1 MNFGRNVL
9 VYLIAVSF
17 NCVFMGCRGRERSEI
32 EVIKYNPKLV
42 QEIMS
47 HFDSTYTE
55 YPKRHDFWSI
65 DHYLRDSAR
74 ENLILR
80 DSLKNIV
87 GIVESRKG
95 KYYFSQEYFSNGQLK
110 GKTGF
115 HSPGEGTGPAI
126 YYFEDGRIRSR
137 GEWKNHSQVGEWK
150 NYDENGY
157 LVSVQYYSS
166 DGRLEKEIKDQE

>member
-1 MNFGRNVL
+1 MTRHLLLVPVAVL
-9 VYLIAVSF
+9 F
-17 NCVFMGCRGRERSEI
+17 NCLLIGCRGKERSEI
-32 EVIKYNPKLV
+32 EIIKYDPKLV

-65 DHYLRDSAR
+65 DHYLKDSTR

-95 KYYFSQEYFSNGQLK
+95 KYYFSQEYYSNGQLK
-110 GKTGF
+110 GKTDF
-115 HSPGEGTGPAI
+115 HSPGEATGPAI
-126 YYFEDGRIRSR
+126 YYFEDGRIRAR
-137 GEWKNHSQVGEWK
+137 GQWKNHSQVGEWK

-157 LVSVQYYSS
+157 LVSVQYYSL
-166 DGRLEKEIKDQE
+166 DGRLEKEIKEQQ